1 MIAVIAD
8 DFTGAAEIG
17 GIGLR
22 YGLNVIIET
31 EIIQKADADLLIIA
45 TDTRSLD
52 ADNAA
57 IVVKRITSQLV
68 DLNPEFIY
76 KKIDSVLRGNIAVE
90 LYAQIVASSK
100 KRAVIIAANP
110 ALKRLIRDGIYYVN
124 NVPLHQTDF
133 SFDPEFP
140 VYTSKVNEI
149 IGKSRLKVYSNLKP
163 KDDIPTDGLIVGDV
177 TSVNDLDKWVSKIDE
192 NTLPAGASGFFDAIM
207 VQKKNIAKRCNN
219 IDEPFGEKVL
229 CVLGSYY
236 PKGAAF
242 YQKLKSNG
250 IYISNMPKDIYY
262 NDKHA
267 NSAIDDWA
275 KEVANALND
284 WNRVVISINH
294 TASFEQG
301 LSRRIRQSL
310 GELVRNVSNRVQ
322 LNELIIEGGSTT
334 SEILHHLAIKKL
346 IPFQELETGVIRMK
360 SENMPQLHIITKPG
374 SYTWPE
380 NIWFHQQLG
389 LIT

>member
-31 EIIQKADADLLIIA
+31 EVIQKSDADLLIIA

-52 ADNAA
+52 AGKAA
-57 IVVKRITSQLV
+57 TVVENITNQLLA
-68 DLNPEFIY
+68 LNPEFIY
-76 KKIDSVLRGNIAVE
+76 KKIDSVLRGNIAAE
-90 LYAQIVASSK
+90 LYAQIEASVK

-110 ALKRLIRDGIYYVN
+110 TLNRLIKDGIYYIN

-140 VYTSKVNEI
+140 IYTSKVSEI
-149 IGKSRLKVYSNLKP
+149 IGKSRLSVYSNLRYN
-163 KDDIPTDGLIVGDV
+163 DDIPTDGLIIGDV
-177 TSVNDLDKWVSKIDE
+177 TSIHDLDKWVSVIDT
-192 NTLPAGASGFFDAIM
+192 NTLPAGASGFFDAII
-207 VQKKNIAKRCNN
+207 VQRIDTAKRGNN
-219 IDEPFGEKVL
+219 LEEPFGEKVL
-229 CVLGSYY
+229 CVMGSYY

-242 YQKLKSNG
+242 YQKLKANG
-250 IYISNMPKDIYY
+250 IFISNMPKEIYF
-262 NDKHA
+262 NNKL
-267 NSAIDDWA
+267 NKTAIDDWA

-284 WNRVVISINH
+284 WNRVVVSVNH
-294 TASFEQG
+294 TASFEPG
-301 LSRRIRQSL
+301 LSQRIRHSL
-310 GELVRNVSNRVQ
+310 GELVKKVAVRIQ
-322 LNELIIEGGSTT
+322 FNELIIEGGSTT
-334 SEILHHLAIKKL
+334 SEILHHLSIKKL

-360 SENMPQLHIITKPG
+360 SENMPHLHIITKPG

-380 NIWFHQQLG
+380 NLWFQQQLG